1 MDIKSEFLRIM
12 AEQTEI
18 ALATSVNNVPNVRI
32 VNFYFEPAE
41 NILYFSSFKGN
52 DKVKEINENPNVAFT
67 TIPYGGNEHV
77 KAKGIVQKSSKT
89 IFDLAEQFIAK
100 IPGYKDTIEYA
111 GELLILFEIRFD
123 TAVVTKDLQT
133 IKTIKL

>member
-1 MDIKSEFLRIM
+1 M
-12 AEQTEI
+12 
-18 ALATSVNNVPNVRI
+18 
-32 VNFYFEPAE
+32 
-41 NILYFSSFKGN
+41 
-52 DKVKEINENPNVAFT
+52 KEINENPNVAFT